1 MYTCYMTTLLERIRI
16 CNSEVSAIRKELSK
30 MENYYTVPYEEMYQ
44 YYSIMPNKQAD
55 KFIEGWIAH
64 LVGGHKMDSTL
75 VPEEIRARDNG
86 DMWLG
91 DSLQVGTNNIELKCT
106 FRDAGNIGGKQFRFY
121 ENVPYYLIFKAWS
134 STSYEMFLLTKAQ
147 LVNEIIERARDGNRS
162 AFISSQKSN
171 YVSKM
176 TPDQKI
182 QCLLE
187 NAAGKLNDQITWEF
201 NAKTETELYKRFQD
215 KYLVTAEQVA
225 QRLTGTV

>member
-1 MYTCYMTTLLERIRI
+1 
-16 CNSEVSAIRKELSK
+16 

-44 YYSIMPNKQAD
+44 YYAIMPNKQAD

-64 LVGGHKMDSTL
+64 LVGGKKMDSTL

-86 DMWLG
+86 DMWIG
-91 DSLQVGTNNIELKCT
+91 DSLNIGTNNVEIKCT

-121 ENVPYYLIFKAWS
+121 ENVPYYLIFKAWDAIH
-134 STSYEMFLLTKAQ
+134 YEMFLLTKQQ
-147 LVNEIIERARDGNRS
+147 LVDEIITRAADGKRS

-171 YVSKM
+171 YVSRM
-176 TPDQKI
+176 TPEQKI

-187 NAAGKLNDQITWEF
+187 NAAGRLNDQITWEF

-215 KYLVTAEQVA
+215 NYLVTPEQVKNIVTA
-225 QRLTGTV
+225 KS

>member
-1 MYTCYMTTLLERIRI
+1 MTTLLDRIRST
-16 CNSEVSAIRKELSK
+16 NSEVAAIRKELAK

-64 LVGGHKMDSTL
+64 LIGGHKMDSTL

-86 DMWLG
+86 DIWLG
-91 DSLQVGTNNIELKCT
+91 ETLQIGINNIELKCT

-121 ENVPYYLIFKAWS
+121 ENVPYYLIFKAWDA
-134 STSYEMFLLTKAQ
+134 TRYEMFLLTKAQ

-171 YVSKM
+171 YVSRM
-176 TPDQKI
+176 SQEQKI

-187 NAAGKLNDQITWEF
+187 NAAGRLNDQITWEF
-201 NAKTETELYKRFQD
+201 NAKTETDLYAKFQTQ
-215 KYLVTAEQVA
+215 YLVQPNQVKNLLTAKS
-225 QRLTGTV
+225 